1 MNESFNGKKYR
12 SVITNQDIQVL
23 KDEKTR
29 LVDFFESDALS
40 KMQEEM
46 TLDKNLKCVKDLN

>member
-1 MNESFNGKKYR
+1 M
-12 SVITNQDIQVL
+12 ITNQDINIL

-29 LVDFFESDALS
+29 LVEFFESDALT

-46 TLDKNLKCVKDLN
+46 TLDKNLKCIKDLK